1 MQHISATKVIY
12 VGGESMTI
20 YYDDILSNMISK
32 ARKTE
37 LSQKE
42 IDKVNKLYEW
52 IKNDPEAI

>member
-1 MQHISATKVIY
+1 
-12 VGGESMTI
+12 MTI

-42 IDKVNKLYEW
+42 IDRVNKLYEW